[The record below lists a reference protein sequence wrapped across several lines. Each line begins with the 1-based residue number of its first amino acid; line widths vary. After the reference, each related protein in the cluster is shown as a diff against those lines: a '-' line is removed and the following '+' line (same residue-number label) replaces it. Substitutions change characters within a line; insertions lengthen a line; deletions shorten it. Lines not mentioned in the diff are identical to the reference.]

1 MASPSASTAV
11 TSSRSGCACRKPYLC
26 RKITLSGKLGDA
38 VVIRAHGP
46 RAFAAAAGPA
56 GVISEGERAD
66 RSEAGFVAAIAGVL
80 CRRHGGSGG
89 EEAGIAETPRAG
101 H

>member
-1 MASPSASTAV
+1 MSAAV
-11 TSSRSGCACRKPYLC
+11 ERVMVICARRFAMDAIKA
-26 RKITLSGKLGDA
+26 RIDEDA

-66 RSEAGFVAAIAGVL
+66 RSEAACVAAIAGVL
-80 CRRHGGSGG
+80 CRRRGGIGG
-89 EEAGIAETPRAG
+89 RRSWDR
-101 H
+101 